1 MHKSEYAA
9 LRPLKDLNVIDNFLF
24 GELCTDTPA
33 GRRFVQIILET
44 VLNKRKLSSDLKN
57 N

>member
-24 GELCTDTPA
+24 GELCTDTPS